1 MYVLQLYNTGDIIAC
16 HIKMSTPL
24 PKAPL
29 DDQFSDNVLRPE
41 SLSEYIGQSQI
52 KKNLSILIGAAK
64 ERGHSPEH
72 VLFYGPPGLGK
83 TTLAHVIAKEV
94 GANLRVTSGPAIER
108 VGDLAA
114 ILTNLQ
120 PGDMLFIDE
129 IHRLNKTIE
138 EVLYPV
144 METGKL
150 DIMIG
155 KGPSARTIQL
165 ELPPFTLLGATTRF
179 GMLSS
184 PLRSRFSGGAFRL
197 DFYTDD
203 EISTILGRSASIL
216 QVPLPGELLPSLA
229 ARSRRTPRTA
239 NYLLRRVRDYA
250 QMHKKDIDADSVRDA
265 FELLGLDE
273 NGLSQSDIAILTT
286 LRDRFNGGPTGVKNL
301 AAATGEDEGTI
312 EDVIEPYL
320 IQLGLIER
328 TPRGRVLSEKGREYL
343 NHA

>member
-1 MYVLQLYNTGDIIAC
+1 MS
-16 HIKMSTPL
+16 STPPTTKL
-24 PKAPL
+24 STP
-29 DDQFSDNVLRPE
+29 DEQFSDNVLRPGTFDD
-41 SLSEYIGQSQI
+41 YIGQEQI

-64 ERGHSPEH
+64 ARGHNPEH

-83 TTLAHVIAKEV
+83 TTLAHVIAKET
-94 GANLRVTSGPAIER
+94 GAHLKITSGPSIER

-114 ILTNLQ
+114 LLTNLE

-155 KGPSARTIQL
+155 KGPSARTVQL
-165 ELPPFTLLGATTRF
+165 DLPPFTLLGATTRF
-179 GMLSS
+179 GMLSA

-197 DFYTDD
+197 EFYTDE
-203 EISTILGRSASIL
+203 EIATILRRSAQIL
-216 QVPLPGELLPSLA
+216 DVPIPESSLQA
-229 ARSRRTPRTA
+229 IALRSRKTPRTA

-250 QMHKKDIDADSVRDA
+250 QMQGRDIDEAHVKAA
-265 FELLGLDE
+265 FELLGLDDM
-273 NGLSQSDIAILTT
+273 GLSATDRQLLLAIKEK
-286 LRDRFNGGPTGVKNL
+286 FSGGPAGIKNL
-301 AAATGEDEGTI
+301 AAALGEDEGTI
-312 EDVIEPYL
+312 EDVSEPYL

-328 TPRGRVLSEKGREYL
+328 TPRGRILTDKGREYL
-343 NHA
+343 NK